1 MTLDAYMA
9 QIVAVEATG
18 ERIGRQMVLA
28 VDTSTDGA
36 GTDAGDFTVV
46 AYHIDNVG
54 AALSPTSTDKS
65 YIGEGE
71 STVKTGTKRSFAI
84 TGNRLV
90 GEPFQDFCLSHGI
103 KYGVGSDV
111 QRKYVYFDAG
121 TLEGEQGTAT
131 ITVTKDGAAGASD
144 PTEVE
149 ITLNVNG
156 TPESYS
162 YVTPESDPNPN
173 PNPDPDPEDG

>member
-9 QIVAVEATG
+9 QIAAVEATG

-28 VDTSTDGA
+28 VDTSKDG
-36 GTDAGDFTVV
+36 DASSVGDYTVV
-46 AYHIDNVG
+46 AYHIDNLG
-54 AALSPTSTDKS
+54 AALSASTTDKS

-90 GEPFQDFCLSHGI
+90 GETFQDFCLSNDI

-111 QRKYVYFDAG
+111 QRSYVYFDAG
-121 TLEGEQGTAT
+121 TLSGEKGNAT
-131 ITVTKDGAAGASD
+131 ITVTKDGSAAASD
-144 PTEVE
+144 PADVE

-156 TPESYS
+156 TPEDFT
-162 YVTPESDPNPN
+162 YVVKV
-173 PNPDPDPEDG
+173 GGAG